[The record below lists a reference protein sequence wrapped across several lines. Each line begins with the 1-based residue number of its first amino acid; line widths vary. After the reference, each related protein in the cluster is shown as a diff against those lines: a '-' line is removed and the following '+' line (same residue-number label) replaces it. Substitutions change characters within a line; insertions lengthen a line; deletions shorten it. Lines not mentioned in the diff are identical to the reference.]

1 MISVGQEDVIL
12 GLKRCKRLAKQALL
26 ASGLTTDP
34 QFWVA
39 QAEARREMYEQLM
52 AKVEEAGVQ
61 PAYEEALRCYQDLNR
76 SGEAESNGQRQAL
89 EMFFTILGVQKPI
102 EECAAQ
108 AVTS

>member
-1 MISVGQEDVIL
+1 MICVGQEDVIL

-52 AKVEEAGVQ
+52 AKVEEDGVQ
-61 PAYEEALRCYQDLNR
+61 PAYEEALRRYRDLNR
-76 SGEAESNGQRQAL
+76 APEARSSGQRQAL
-89 EMFFTILGVQKPI
+89 EMFFTILGVQKPA
-102 EECAAQ
+102 EECATQ
-108 AVTS
+108 AVPS